1 MQSVASKLGMTP
13 ETLRHW
19 VRQTE
24 IDTGERDGMTSEAK
38 ERLRQLERENAEL
51 KRANE
56 ILRAA
61 SIFSR
66 VQSWISQPGTKRNK

>member
-1 MQSVASKLGMTP
+1 MT
-13 ETLRHW
+13 T
-19 VRQTE
+19 
-24 IDTGERDGMTSEAK
+24 EAK

-61 SIFSR
+61 SIFFYREPLESPHDPPPMNPQTPGFGTRVLYRSR
-66 VQSWISQPGTKRNK
+66 AQS